1 MDVELITIG
10 DELLLGFTIDT
21 NAAHMARE
29 LAAIGI
35 GIKRRGTVG
44 DIAED
49 IATAVREAL
58 DRTGAVITT
67 GGLGPTSDDLT
78 KPSIASI
85 FGRGM
90 RLDEQ
95 HVAWMEQRWQQRFGR
110 RMPESN
116 RAQAML
122 PEGATKLTNNHGSAP
137 GIWLEDECGRWVAML
152 PGVPREMRGMLADT
166 LLPILQKR
174 VAASGATT
182 VVKSLTL
189 RTTGVAESLLADQ
202 IDPIRDKLGP
212 VTLAYLPAP
221 DGVDLRLTVRD
232 VGASEADATL
242 HEAAEQLRARLGR
255 SIYAENSTDL
265 ASVVL
270 DRCRA
275 LRLTIA
281 VAESCTGGLLGA
293 RLTSIAGSSDVVLG
307 GVIAYANDVKR
318 DLLGVDQS
326 VLDSHGAVSE
336 PVARQMA
343 QGARSRLRASIGLAI
358 TGVAGPG
365 GGTPEKPVG
374 TVWIAAALPIGTRA
388 VQLRLIG
395 DREEI
400 RRRATQSVLEVVR
413 RALSEQD

>member
-21 NAAHMARE
+21 NAAHLARE

-35 GIKRRGTVG
+35 GISRRGTVG
-44 DIAED
+44 DVATD
-49 IATAVREAL
+49 IAAAVSDAL
-58 DRTGAVITT
+58 ERSGAVITT

-78 KPSIASI
+78 KPSIAAI
-85 FGRGM
+85 FGRSM
-90 RLDEQ
+90 QLDEQ

-122 PEGATKLTNNHGSAP
+122 PEGATKLVNNHGSAP
-137 GIWLEDECGRWVAML
+137 GIWLEDDRGRWVAML

-166 LLPILQKR
+166 LLPRLRERAGK
-174 VAASGATT
+174 AGGAK
-182 VVKSLTL
+182 VVRSRTL

-202 IDPIRDKLGP
+202 IDPLRESLGA
-212 VTLAYLPAP
+212 VSLAYLPAP

-232 VGASEADATL
+232 VGDAEADSL
-242 HEAAEQLRARLGR
+242 LDAAASIIRGRLAR
-255 SIYAENSTDL
+255 SIYAEDSTDL

-270 DRCRA
+270 DLCRA
-275 LRLTIA
+275 SRLTIA

-293 RLTSIAGSSDVVLG
+293 RLTAIPGSSDVVLG

-318 DLLGVDQS
+318 ELLGVSQSSLDQ
-326 VLDSHGAVSE
+326 HGAVSE
-336 PVARQMA
+336 PVVREMA
-343 QGARSRLRASIGLAI
+343 EGVRTRLGASIGMAI

-365 GGTPEKPVG
+365 GGTPDKPVG
-374 TVWIAAALPIGTRA
+374 TVWIAAALANETRA
-388 VQLRLIG
+388 LPLRLIG

-400 RRRATQSVLEVVR
+400 RRRATQSALELVR
-413 RALSEQD
+413 RILVEKD